1 MGTLP
6 GIGIGPNLAAAV
18 VETFGSIG
26 LVLAILVV
34 VGAILVHMSGKKL
47 SEVYLCWS
55 SQLSVYSSLPAL
67 IHRLNPRNSR
77 RGTRN
82 N

>member
-34 VGAILVHMSGKKL
+34 VGAILVHMPGKKL
-47 SEVYLCWS
+47 SEVYLC
-55 SQLSVYSSLPAL
+55 
-67 IHRLNPRNSR
+67 
-77 RGTRN
+77 
-82 N
+82 